1 MDGGHLKTLRDLGM
15 SLGSGNF
22 GPTIHFA
29 GFRDSRGTGSVVRLN
44 QSEVVTESF

>member
-1 MDGGHLKTLRDLGM
+1 MDGGHLKTLRDRGM

-29 GFRDSRGTGSVVRLN
+29 GFREGWDPLLGEPNRKS
-44 QSEVVTESF
+44 